1 MNKGAPKWSCQ
12 EFLYSIYLIKRQC
25 EFYFMQQGIIENL
38 ITELT
43 KLPGI
48 GRKTAQRL
56 AFFILAMSEEDAKGI
71 SKAINEVK
79 EKARFCNECFNITE
93 KEVCI
98 ICSSNSRDRSKL
110 CVVEE
115 PSNILVI
122 ERSKSFNGLYHVLLG
137 ALSPIDGFTPD
148 RLKIN
153 ELIKRIG
160 RNEIKEIIIATN
172 PNTKGEMTAQYIRE
186 MLKPFNVKV
195 TRIAYGLPI
204 GGDIEFADEVTLS
217 KAIEG
222 RREM

>member
-1 MNKGAPKWSCQ
+1 MAQN
-12 EFLYSIYLIKRQC
+12 
-25 EFYFMQQGIIENL
+25 IIEQL
-38 ITELT
+38 VTELM

-56 AFFILAMSEEDAKGI
+56 AFFILAMPSEEAKGI

-79 EKARFCNECFNITE
+79 EKARFCSKCFNITDTDLCSI
-93 KEVCI
+93 CI
-98 ICSSNSRDRSKL
+98 SNSRDGTKL

-122 ERSKSFNGLYHVLLG
+122 ERSGSFKGLYHVLLG
-137 ALSPIDGFTPD
+137 ALSPIDNMTPEK
-148 RLKIN
+148 LKIK
-153 ELIKRIG
+153 ELVERIEKDG
-160 RNEIKEIIIATN
+160 IKEIILATN

-186 MLKPFNVKV
+186 LLKPFDIKV
-195 TRIAYGLPI
+195 TRIAYGLPM

-217 KAIEG
+217 KALEG

>member
-1 MNKGAPKWSCQ
+1 MD
-12 EFLYSIYLIKRQC
+12 
-25 EFYFMQQGIIENL
+25 QGIIENL
-38 ITELT
+38 ITSLS

-56 AFFILAMSEEDAKGI
+56 AFFILTMPEEEAKGI
-71 SKAINEVK
+71 SRAIDEVK
-79 EKARFCNECFNITE
+79 DKARFCKECFNITE
-93 KEVCI
+93 DEVCH
-98 ICSSNSRDRSKL
+98 ICSSTSRDKTKL

-122 ERSKSFNGLYHVLLG
+122 ERSKSFGGLYHVLLG
-137 ALSPIDGFTPD
+137 ALSPIDGLTPD

-153 ELIKRIG
+153 ELIDRV
-160 RNEIKEIIIATN
+160 RRDSVQEIIIATN

-217 KAIEG
+217 KALEG
-222 RREM
+222 RREI

>member
-1 MNKGAPKWSCQ
+1 M
-12 EFLYSIYLIKRQC
+12 E
-25 EFYFMQQGIIENL
+25 QGIIENL
-38 ITELT
+38 ITQLT

-56 AFFILAMSEEDAKGI
+56 AFFILAMSEEDAKGL

-79 EKARFCNECFNITE
+79 EKARFCKECFNITE
-93 KEVCI
+93 TEICR
-98 ICSSNSRDRSKL
+98 ICSNSSRDRSKL

-122 ERSKSFNGLYHVLLG
+122 ERTKSFDGLYHVLLG

-153 ELIKRIG
+153 ELLERVKQ
-160 RNEIKEIIIATN
+160 NEIKEIIIATN

-186 MLKPFNVKV
+186 LLKPFNVKV

-222 RREM
+222 RREL

>member
-1 MNKGAPKWSCQ
+1 M
-12 EFLYSIYLIKRQC
+12 E
-25 EFYFMQQGIIENL
+25 QGIIENL
-38 ITELT
+38 ITELS

-48 GRKTAQRL
+48 GRKTAQKL
-56 AFFILAMSEEDAKGI
+56 AFFILTMPDEEAKGI
-71 SKAINEVK
+71 SRAIDEVK
-79 EKARFCNECFNITE
+79 EKARFCKQCFNITE
-93 KEVCI
+93 KEVCS
-98 ICSSNSRDRSKL
+98 ICSSTSRDRSRL

-137 ALSPIDGFTPD
+137 ALSPIDGMSPD
-148 RLKIN
+148 KLKMN
-153 ELIKRIG
+153 ELAERVG
-160 RNEIKEIIIATN
+160 RDEIKEIIVATN

-186 MLKPFNVKV
+186 LMKPFNVKV

-204 GGDIEFADEVTLS
+204 GGDIEFADEVTLG

>member
-1 MNKGAPKWSCQ
+1 M
-12 EFLYSIYLIKRQC
+12 E
-25 EFYFMQQGIIENL
+25 QGIIENL
-38 ITELT
+38 IAQLT

-56 AFFILAMSEEDAKGI
+56 AFFILTMSEEDAKGL

-79 EKARFCNECFNITE
+79 EKARFCKECFNITE
-93 KEVCI
+93 TEICR
-98 ICSSNSRDRSKL
+98 ICSNSSRDRSKL

-122 ERSKSFNGLYHVLLG
+122 ERTKSFAGLYHVLLG

-153 ELIKRIG
+153 ELIERVKK
-160 RNEIKEIIIATN
+160 NEIKEIIIATN

-222 RREM
+222 RREL